1 MLSYRSKPHCGGQGI
16 YIRHLSRELVRRL
29 YPAERTVP
37 PHSLPVTADGTH
49 RYLYDWHLMR
59 VRPRPGC
66 SRYVPQMEG
75 WGGNTLTSLPGADG
89 VTLIR
94 MRNNWVGD
102 PSNPQV
108 EIDDL
113 AAELS
118 PICG

>member
-1 MLSYRSKPHCGGQGI
+1 MRPASVRITGWGMYAPERVLTNADLAKI
-16 YIRHLSRELVRRL
+16 RELNLDRL
-29 YPAERTVP
+29 RSRTLSTLFPRAEGAAGLRQRLDQLRNEA
-37 PHSLPVTADGTH
+37 SAAL
-49 RYLYDWHLMR
+49 
-59 VRPRPGC
+59 
-66 SRYVPQMEG
+66 
-75 WGGNTLTSLPGADG
+75 ADG